1 MKTSTNNLATK
12 DDLNKVRIE
21 LKRDIWKL
29 DEKIDDVKFGLE
41 QKMTQF
47 KSEIMDGVDKI
58 YKELKDMR
66 QEQTMHQGVHDR
78 VEERLNKV
86 EEKIGIAPQ

>member
-1 MKTSTNNLATK
+1 MKISGNNLATK
-12 DDLNKVRIE
+12 DDLNKVKKE
-21 LKRDIWKL
+21 LKSEIWKL
-29 DEKIDDVKFGLE
+29 DEKIDDVKFDLE

-47 KSEIMDGVDKI
+47 KSQIMDGVDMI

-78 VEERLNKV
+78 TEERLTAV
-86 EEKIGIAPQ
+86 EEKVGIAVQ